1 MEFNELGKRT
11 YENVQ
16 VMFQYDFE
24 KIVIDKEYIKNN
36 QDLPERLLIGHF
48 IVDKL
53 LDNLNRNLLI
63 PTNIKFSEPWVEIEV
78 HTKKP
83 QNY

>member
-11 YENVQ
+11 YENVR
-16 VMFQYDFE
+16 VTFGYEFP
-24 KIVIDKEYIKNN
+24 KIVIDKDYIKSNPN
-36 QDLPERLLIGHF
+36 LTENELILTYIIEHLLSDI
-48 IVDKL
+48 
-53 LDNLNRNLLI
+53 NPNLLE
-63 PTNIKFSEPWVEIEV
+63 PLNVKHSEPWVEIEV

>member
-1 MEFNELGKRT
+1 MEFNEYGKRT

-24 KIVIDKEYIKNN
+24 KIVIDKEYIEKNK
-36 QDLPERLLIGHF
+36 DLPERLLIGHF

-53 LDNLNRNLLI
+53 LDGINRNLLI
-63 PTNIKFSEPWVEIEV
+63 PANIKFSEPWVEIEV

-83 QNY
+83 ENY

>member
-1 MEFNELGKRT
+1 MEFNEPGKRT

-24 KIVIDKEYIKNN
+24 KIVIDKEYIEKNA
-36 QDLPERLLIGHF
+36 DLSEYRLIGHF

-53 LDNLNRNLLI
+53 LDNINRNLLI
-63 PTNIKFSEPWVEIEV
+63 PADIKFSEPWVEIEV